1 MCPSE
6 VFPMILCSAVSWT
19 CFSGEAWWYTVVI
32 WLSSLLSDRTVM
44 FERNIEK
51 LVHEGWRDRDRR
63 VQASGV
69 SHSRNKGLHH
79 PCEGIE
85 RDGLTREGMQSAA
98 HGVAFITRLYYFFI
112 IISLDHLF
120 SLFFQFSFSSL
131 PLSSVL
137 IPCLPSSHAVI
148 FHFSLRLDQL
158 RVVCK
163 G

>member
-120 SLFFQFSFSSL
+120 SLFFSNFHFLVCHCPVFWFLVYL
-131 PLSSVL
+131 PLMLSSF
-137 IPCLPSSHAVI
+137 I
-148 FHFSLRLDQL
+148 SLW
-158 RVVCK
+158 